1 MGVGGWRRP
10 LGDNCGVNRAHL
22 RPLHQGSPGAKDQP
36 CRSAS
41 DPHPPMWNRD
51 PLDTPGVSGVSGPWD
66 PGSVLM
72 GRFWA
77 IEGLQAKRCNNVLGE
92 EKPNPC
98 VSMSVSTEWEGKAP
112 RGECGIGRGE
122 IKKRRPSP
130 EERTTREA
138 EGKTDNQGAKGE
150 EGWPL

>member
-1 MGVGGWRRP
+1 MATVESTE
-10 LGDNCGVNRAHL
+10 HM
-22 RPLHQGSPGAKDQP
+22 HQGSPGTKDQP
-36 CRSAS
+36 CQSAS

-77 IEGLQAKRCNNVLGE
+77 IEGPQAKRCNNVQGE

-98 VSMSVSTEWEGKAP
+98 VSLCAHICEHRVG
-112 RGECGIGRGE
+112 G
-122 IKKRRPSP
+122 
-130 EERTTREA
+130 
-138 EGKTDNQGAKGE
+138 
-150 EGWPL
+150 